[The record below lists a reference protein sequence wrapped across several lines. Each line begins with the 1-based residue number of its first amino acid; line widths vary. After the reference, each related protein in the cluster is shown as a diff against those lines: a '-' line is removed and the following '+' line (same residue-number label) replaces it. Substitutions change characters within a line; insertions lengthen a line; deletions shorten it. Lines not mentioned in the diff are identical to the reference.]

1 MHVFEQ
7 QSRDLGEVLSEAR
20 HYRVKMFE
28 RYRGLSQIFV
38 CLSRVLDET
47 QQCYPAAEVI
57 KSASCSVETSYEA
70 LRL

>member
-28 RYRGLSQIFV
+28 RYRGYHKFL
-38 CLSRVLDET
+38 CACR
-47 QQCYPAAEVI
+47 
-57 KSASCSVETSYEA
+57 AS
-70 LRL
+70 